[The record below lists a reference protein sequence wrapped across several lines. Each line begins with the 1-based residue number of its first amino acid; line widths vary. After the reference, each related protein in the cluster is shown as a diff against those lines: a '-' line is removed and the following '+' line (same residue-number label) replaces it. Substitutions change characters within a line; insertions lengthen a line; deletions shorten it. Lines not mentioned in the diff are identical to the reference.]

1 MKTLKTAW
9 AALLVGAACSTV
21 YTPKAGAQTSEALMD
36 ALVRKGILT
45 EQEAEDIKAD
55 VAKENRQYNKITVA
69 GKTVSGL
76 NLYGDF
82 RGRYEYFSSE
92 NDAYVTRNRFR
103 YRLRAGLTYTMFDQ
117 FEAGFRL
124 SSSEAS
130 GSFGGDP
137 ISGNTTFSDNGSKKF
152 LYLDQAYGRWYA
164 LKTPEWTTALTIGK
178 MDNPF
183 VFSDLVFDGDYTPE
197 GASVQ
202 FGHTFNDQHTVRFNG
217 GAFVL
222 DELSAA
228 ASDPYLFGAQV
239 RWDAKW
245 SPKVASSAG
254 VAGLALQNPEYLPN
268 GNVPNV
274 NRGNTRNAA
283 GAPQYNFNPIVTDL
297 ALTYT
302 VDRVPLYPGAFPI
315 KVGGDYMV
323 NPATPSSVDNYGY
336 SAGITFG
343 KAGKKGTW
351 EVGYT
356 YKWLGSDA
364 WWEELVDS
372 DFGAFYQNTVGAND
386 GFVTASNPTGAG
398 YSAGTNVKGHIAR
411 ISYSPYDSILLTGK
425 VLFTDLINPFPA
437 GSESS
442 MVRLQ
447 MDANWKF

>member
-1 MKTLKTAW
+1 MKISKTAG
-9 AALLVGAACSTV
+9 AALLVGAACAV
-21 YTPKAGAQTSEALMD
+21 CYQPEARGQTSEALMD

-55 VAKENRQYNKITVA
+55 VAKEHRQYNKITVA

-82 RGRYEYFSSE
+82 RGRYEMFASE
-92 NDAYVTRNRFR
+92 NDAFVNRNRFR

-130 GSFGGDP
+130 GTFGGDP

-152 LYLDQAYGRWYA
+152 LYLDLAYGRWYA
-164 LKTPEWTTALTIGK
+164 LNTPEWTTALTIGK
-178 MDNPF
+178 MENPF

-197 GASVQ
+197 GGSVQ
-202 FGHTFNDQHTVRFNG
+202 FGHVFSDQHSVRFNG

-222 DELSAA
+222 DEISA
-228 ASDPYLFGAQV
+228 SSNDPYLFGAQV

-245 SPKVASSAG
+245 NQKISSTAG
-254 VAGLALQNPEYLPN
+254 VAGLALYNDESLPN

-283 GAPQYNFNPIVTDL
+283 GTPAYNFNPIVADV
-297 ALTYT
+297 ALTYSL
-302 VDRVPLYPGAFPI
+302 DRVPLYPGAFPI

-323 NPATPSSVDNYGY
+323 NPATPSGVDNYGY

-351 EVGYT
+351 EVAYT

-372 DFGAFYQNTVGAND
+372 DFGAYYAGTLPNSAL
-386 GFVTASNPTGAG
+386 GAG
-398 YSAGTNVKGHIAR
+398 YGAGTNVKGHIAR
-411 ISYSPYDSILLTGK
+411 ISYSPFDSVLLSGK
-425 VLFTDLINPFPA
+425 ALFTDLINPVPA

-447 MDANWKF
+447 VNANWKF